1 MPQWFET
8 KGFVE
13 YKRLSTIRV
22 NSDRMYAVSL
32 VCLELGCVLMF
43 AFRVQ
48 TVYLEYNVLDEAN
61 SSDDSDSAGN
71 YGDDEEEHGD
81 SSSSS
86 GSHSDSA

>member
-1 MPQWFET
+1 M
-8 KGFVE
+8 
-13 YKRLSTIRV
+13 LI
-22 NSDRMYAVSL
+22 
-32 VCLELGCVLMF
+32 F